1 MMRLLL
7 SAGGGGEV
15 DEDAAVGPFE
25 EVTLLVIFLL
35 LAWVSGK
42 AVTRLRLPSLLG
54 ELVVGMVFGPHLLDL
69 VPHADALRMLGE
81 VSEAYGPNGGAI
93 HSNAIPLASTDTR
106 ARGGTQVGLL
116 LLVVEAGLEVDLGTL
131 KQIGVRGLTV
141 AVLGSFGPLGVGTLL
156 THYGLGLD
164 LMSSLAVGCSLAPTS
179 MAIGLAV
186 LKANGRL
193 RTPSGQLIIAAA
205 VIDDVIA
212 LILLSEL
219 RTLQDPNAMGFI
231 VPIVSS
237 VLFVVAFL
245 LVATLGIPR
254 LMRLGPIKRMPRGPF
269 VWIAFFALFLLA
281 LGLTN
286 ACYYAMSSYLL
297 GAFLA
302 GLCFCTVEPCKNV
315 WQSQGKEAT
324 SIHS

>member
-1 MMRLLL
+1 M
-7 SAGGGGEV
+7 
-15 DEDAAVGPFE
+15 
-25 EVTLLVIFLL
+25 
-35 LAWVSGK
+35 
-42 AVTRLRLPSLLG
+42 
-54 ELVVGMVFGPHLLDL
+54 
-69 VPHADALRMLGE
+69 
-81 VSEAYGPNGGAI
+81 
-93 HSNAIPLASTDTR
+93 
-106 ARGGTQVGLL
+106 
-116 LLVVEAGLEVDLGTL
+116 VVEAGLEVDLGTL

>member
-1 MMRLLL
+1 MDR
-7 SAGGGGEV
+7 
-15 DEDAAVGPFE
+15 
-25 EVTLLVIFLL
+25 T
-35 LAWVSGK
+35 
-42 AVTRLRLPSLLG
+42 
-54 ELVVGMVFGPHLLDL
+54 
-69 VPHADALRMLGE
+69 
-81 VSEAYGPNGGAI
+81 EAQF

-106 ARGGTQVGLL
+106 ARAGTQVGLL

-212 LILLSEL
+212 LILLLFSFKVEL
-219 RTLQDPNAMGFI
+219 DSLLIILDELCRLKHLPC
-231 VPIVSS
+231 
-237 VLFVVAFL
+237 VVF
-245 LVATLGIPR
+245 R
-254 LMRLGPIKRMPRGPF
+254 DE
-269 VWIAFFALFLLA
+269 
-281 LGLTN
+281 
-286 ACYYAMSSYLL
+286 S
-297 GAFLA
+297 
-302 GLCFCTVEPCKNV
+302 
-315 WQSQGKEAT
+315 
-324 SIHS
+324 H